1 MRQALGKGIGALIPS
16 APPRP
21 QAESAE
27 GGPGSGAQPG
37 TRGFGREIPVD
48 SIVANPRQ
56 PRAHF
61 DPEAIAELAESIR
74 THGVLQPILVR
85 SLENGRYELIA
96 GERRLRASRAVG
108 IATIPALVKQ
118 TAEDDSLVLAIVEN
132 VQRAQLSALEEARA
146 YRALLDDFGLTQDA
160 VATRVGKSRPA
171 VANSMRLLL
180 LPDEIQLELE
190 KGNLTPG
197 HARALLALDGDTA
210 RTTLGREVVQRRLS
224 VRQTEAAV
232 KDSAAA
238 GKSPRRGDPDLARME
253 SDLGRLLGSKVGI
266 HSGKDGAGKV
276 EIAFYS
282 DDDLARLIDLLGTVR
297 PQMARSARA

>member
-171 VANSMRLLL
+171 VANSMRLL
-180 LPDEIQLELE
+180 P
-190 KGNLTPG
+190 
-197 HARALLALDGDTA
+197 
-210 RTTLGREVVQRRLS
+210 QRRLS

-297 PQMARSARA
+297 PQVARSARA